1 MQPRHF
7 VILWIIT
14 FGFWSAVAFQSTI
27 YPLFMSAAGFMEGQI
42 GFISG
47 AAALGGLLGRP
58 LLGWAVDRYGTRIF
72 LIAGACFWVVTGPLA
87 YWTVS
92 PGYLLLYRLLQG
104 FGGAMITAA
113 ALGYVNYTTPPA
125 RRGAVISW
133 WDTSG
138 SASNLVGPVS
148 AAALVTVMGFLPA
161 FIAATTM
168 GVLSLIFAFFLPDA
182 RPASPSTSGFKMFV
196 RASLLPGLFGL
207 VVGYALGGVIVLSPL
222 VAGMMGLGN
231 VGLFMLAFSLG
242 TLAIRPF
249 TASLSDRRGRAWVIV
264 PGLVLLALATL
275 LMGLFSSPVTA
286 LVAPFIFG
294 LGGGSA
300 LPGLMAWSV
309 DNAVEAERGSAGNTF
324 YALWEVGVFVGA
336 SIQGQLLQRMG
347 LDSYFVLTG
356 LIGLSLVGFFAIFN
370 GRRRRKMRA
379 ETIS

>member
-14 FGFWSAVAFQSTI
+14 FGFWSAVAFQTTI

-138 SASNLVGPVS
+138 SASNLVGPVA
-148 AAALVTVMGFLPA
+148 AAALVTGVGFFPA
-161 FIAATTM
+161 FIGATLM
-168 GVLSLIFAFFLPDA
+168 GVLSLVFALLLPDA
-182 RPASPSTSGFKMFV
+182 RPATPSTGKFQMFV
-196 RASLLPGLFGL
+196 RSALMPGLFGL

-249 TASLSDRRGRAWVIV
+249 TASLSDRRGRVWVIA
-264 PGLVLLALATL
+264 PGILLLTLSAL
-275 LMGLFSSPVTA
+275 LMGMFSSPLIA
-286 LVAPFIFG
+286 LLAPFIFG

-336 SIQGQLLQRMG
+336 SIQGVLLQRMG
-347 LDSYFVLTG
+347 LDSYFVLAG
-356 LIGLSLVGFFAIFN
+356 LLGLALLGLFAIFT
-370 GRRRRKMRA
+370 GRRRRKMKA
-379 ETIS
+379 EMIG